1 MPEAPEKFN
10 AAMTTWQEWQDAPWG
25 RLRYSIA
32 EANLLCHLDGLG
44 GGPLRILDLAGGD
57 GGDAIRLAARGHH
70 VTIVDYAPA
79 MLAAATERAVAGGV
93 TALINCV
100 EADATDLPR
109 DLADGEFDVVL
120 CHNLLQYVD
129 DTPGTLTSVLAP
141 LKPGGLVSVI
151 ATNRHSAPL
160 NIAVREMDPAA
171 ALAALGTDQA
181 RTQIFDSVL
190 TLHTA
195 EEIIP
200 TLRKLG
206 CRDIAHYGI
215 RSFCD
220 YITDDARKHDPDF
233 YADLER
239 LELAT
244 TARPPY
250 MHTARLFQLT
260 AWRQTSRRSA
270 CSPPS
275 GAPPGCTTAWSRR
288 RCRSCRPC

>member
-1 MPEAPEKFN
+1 MPEDPEKFN
-10 AAMTTWQEWQDAPWG
+10 TAMTTWREWQDAPWG

-32 EANLLCHLDGLG
+32 EANLLRHLDGLG
-44 GGPLRILDLAGGD
+44 GEPLRILDLAGGD
-57 GGDAIRLAARGHH
+57 GGDAIRLAARGHQ
-70 VTIVDYAPA
+70 VTIVDHAPA
-79 MLAAATERAVAGGV
+79 MLAVATERAAAGGV

-109 DLADGEFDVVL
+109 DLANGKFDVVL
-120 CHNLLQYVD
+120 CHNLLQYMED
-129 DTPGTLTSVLAP
+129 IPGTLTSVLAP
-141 LKPGGLVSVI
+141 LKPGGLVSVMAI
-151 ATNRHSAPL
+151 NRHSVSL

-171 ALAALGTDQA
+171 ALAALDTDQA
-181 RTQIFDSVL
+181 RTQMFNSAL

-220 YITDDARKHDPDF
+220 YITDDARKHEPDF

-239 LELAT
+239 LEFAT

-250 MHTARLFQLT
+250 MHTARLFQLI
-260 AWRQTSRRSA
+260 AWKQTN
-270 CSPPS
+270 
-275 GAPPGCTTAWSRR
+275 
-288 RCRSCRPC
+288 

>member
-10 AAMTTWQEWQDAPWG
+10 TAMTTWQEWQDAPWG

-32 EANLLCHLDGLG
+32 EANLLRHLDGQG
-44 GGPLRILDLAGGD
+44 GEPLRVLDLAGGD

-79 MLAAATERAVAGGV
+79 MLTAATERAVAGGV
-93 TALINCV
+93 TELINCV

-120 CHNLLQYVD
+120 CHNLLQYMD
-129 DTPGTLTSVLAP
+129 DVPGTLASALAP
-141 LKPGGLVSVI
+141 LKPGGLVSVMAI
-151 ATNRHSAPL
+151 NRHSAPL

-171 ALAALGTDQA
+171 ALAALDTDQA
-181 RTQIFDSVL
+181 RTQMFNSAL

-200 TLRKLG
+200 TLRKLS

-220 YITDDARKHDPDF
+220 YITDDARKHEPDF
-233 YADLER
+233 YTDLER

-260 AWRQTSRRSA
+260 AWKQTN
-270 CSPPS
+270 
-275 GAPPGCTTAWSRR
+275 
-288 RCRSCRPC
+288 

>member
-10 AAMTTWQEWQDAPWG
+10 TAMTTWQEWQDAPWG
-25 RLRYSIA
+25 RLRYALA
-32 EANLLCHLDGLG
+32 EANLLRHLDGLG
-44 GGPLRILDLAGGD
+44 GEPLRILDLAGGD

-70 VTIVDYAPA
+70 VTIADYAPP
-79 MLAAATERAVAGGV
+79 MLAAAAERAAADGL
-93 TALINCV
+93 TELITCV
-100 EADATDLPR
+100 EADATDLPL
-109 DLADGEFDVVL
+109 DLTEGQFDVVL

-129 DTPGTLTSVLAP
+129 DVPDTLTAALAP
-141 LKPGGLVSVI
+141 LKPGGLFSVMAI
-151 ATNRHSAPL
+151 NRHSAPL

-171 ALAALGTDQA
+171 ALAALDTDQA
-181 RTQIFDSVL
+181 RTQMFNSAL

-195 EEIIP
+195 EELIP
-200 TLRKLG
+200 TLQNLG
-206 CRDIAHYGI
+206 CRGIAHYGI

-220 YITDDARKHDPDF
+220 YITDDARKHEPAF

-260 AWRQTSRRSA
+260 AWKHA
-270 CSPPS
+270 
-275 GAPPGCTTAWSRR
+275 G
-288 RCRSCRPC
+288 

>member
-1 MPEAPEKFN
+1 MPVAPEKSDATMN
-10 AAMTTWQEWQDAPWG
+10 TWQEWQDAPWG

-32 EANLLCHLDGLG
+32 EANLLRHLDAAG
-44 GGPLRILDLAGGD
+44 GEPLRILDLAGGD
-57 GGDAIRLAARGHH
+57 GGDAMRLAARGHH
-70 VTIVDYAPA
+70 VTIVDHAPS
-79 MLAAATERAVAGGV
+79 MLAAATGRAVAGGV
-93 TALINCV
+93 TELIDCV

-120 CHNLLQYVD
+120 CHNLLPYMD
-129 DTPGTLTSVLAP
+129 DVPGTLAAVLAP
-141 LKPGGLVSVI
+141 LKPGGLVSVMAI
-151 ATNRHSAPL
+151 NRHSAPL
-160 NIAVREMDPAA
+160 TIAVREMDPVAAFA
-171 ALAALGTDQA
+171 ALDTDQA
-181 RTQIFDSVL
+181 RTRMFDSAL

-200 TLRKLG
+200 TLRTLG

-220 YITDDARKHDPDF
+220 YISDDARKYEPDF

-260 AWRQTSRRSA
+260 AWKHTD
-270 CSPPS
+270 
-275 GAPPGCTTAWSRR
+275 
-288 RCRSCRPC
+288 

>member
-1 MPEAPEKFN
+1 MPEAAEKFDT
-10 AAMTTWQEWQDAPWG
+10 AMTAWQEWQDAPWG
-25 RLRYSIA
+25 RLRYAIA
-32 EANLLCHLDGLG
+32 EANLARHLDGD

-57 GGDAIRLAARGHH
+57 GGDAVRLAARGHH

-79 MLAAATERAVAGGV
+79 MLAAAIERAAAAGLTQLITCVRADV
-93 TALINCV
+93 TAL
-100 EADATDLPR
+100 PG

-120 CHNLLQYVD
+120 CHNLLPYVD
-129 DTPGTLTSVLAP
+129 DLPGTLATALAP
-141 LKPGGLVSVI
+141 LKPGGLFSVMAI
-151 ATNRHSAPL
+151 NRHSAAL
-160 NIAVREMDPAA
+160 NAAVREMNPAA

-181 RTQIFDSVL
+181 RTQMFDSTL

-200 TLRKLG
+200 VLRSLG
-206 CRDIAHYGI
+206 CQDVRHYGI

-220 YITDDARKHDPDF
+220 YITDDARKHDLAF
-233 YADLER
+233 YADLEQ

-260 AWRQTSRRSA
+260 VRKQDR
-270 CSPPS
+270 
-275 GAPPGCTTAWSRR
+275 
-288 RCRSCRPC
+288 